1 MLREVCFAVEALD
14 DNSIFALAIG
24 ALPEDL
30 HMWFT
35 TRVLTVGNGEREV
48 AISRLELA
56 QLIESGQ
63 TWVAVNRSQGMDDS
77 EDVESLEKT
86 LMILREFG
94 TNLLVCPLA
103 FFWIKHFSDNFFAT
117 KRHFIKYREVEVAVE
132 REREGARDGCRRH

>member
-1 MLREVCFAVEALD
+1 MLREVCFAVEALE

-30 HMWFT
+30 HTWFT

-63 TWVAVNRSQGMDDS
+63 TWVAVNRNHGVDDS
-77 EDVESLEKT
+77 EDVEALEKT
-86 LMILREFG
+86 LLILREFSSLSNMYLI
-94 TNLLVCPLA
+94 T
-103 FFWIKHFSDNFFAT
+103 FSNC
-117 KRHFIKYREVEVAVE
+117 
-132 REREGARDGCRRH
+132 EGAETNE